1 MQMQPDHK
9 EQSNRSIIHIDM
21 DCFFAAIEIR
31 EYPELADKPVAVG
44 GNPSGRGVLTTC
56 NYIARKYGCHSAMP
70 AFKAIQLCPELV
82 ILPVRHDLYRN
93 ESHKIRDI
101 FKKTTHL
108 IEPLSLDEAYLD
120 VSHLSSEP
128 GKIAQQIRL
137 QIKEDRGLTCSAGI
151 APNKMLAKIASDWN
165 KPDGQYQIKHDAIN
179 DFMDALPANK
189 IWGVGD
195 KTAQRLDQMG
205 VKNCKELQSIDL
217 PTLHQRFGKFGVKLY
232 QLCRGIDDRKV
243 ITDRERKSTSVER
256 TFKINIGQIKE
267 AKAKFKSILLE
278 LKDDLTTNHTD
289 RKLRSAFVKLT
300 FSDFQK
306 TSTEKKS
313 DNINSDLF
321 NELLATSWDRG
332 KGKSVRLMGAGVRFE
347 PKKAKSNF
355 NQMDLFD

>member
-1 MQMQPDHK
+1 MQPDHK

-31 EYPELADKPVAVG
+31 EYPELANKPVAVG

-56 NYIARKYGCHSAMP
+56 NYIAREYGCRSAMP
-70 AFKAIQLCPELV
+70 AFKAMQLCPKLV
-82 ILPVRHDLYRN
+82 ILPVRHELYR
-93 ESHKIRDI
+93 EEAHKIRNI
-101 FKKTTHL
+101 FKKTTHI

-128 GKIAQQIRL
+128 SKIAQQIRL
-137 QIKEDRGLTCSAGI
+137 QIKEERGLTSSAGI

-165 KPDGQYQIKHDAIN
+165 KPDGQYQIKHEEIDEFMN
-179 DFMDALPANK
+179 DLPAKK

-195 KTAQRLDQMG
+195 KTSQRLDGMG
-205 VKNCKELQSIDL
+205 VNTCKELQLIDL
-217 PTLHQRFGKFGVKLY
+217 PTLHQKFGKFGVSLY
-232 QLCRGIDDRKV
+232 QLCRGIDERAV

-256 TFKINIGQIKE
+256 TFKINISQIKE

-278 LKDDLTTNHTD
+278 LKDDLTTNHND
-289 RKLRSAFVKLT
+289 RKLKSAFVKLT

-313 DNINSDLF
+313 DEINSSLF
-321 NELLATSWDRG
+321 NELLAVSWGRG
-332 KGKSVRLMGAGVRFE
+332 NGKSVRLIGAGVRFE
-347 PKKAKSNF
+347 SKKTKSDFDQLN
-355 NQMDLFD
+355 LFD